1 MSRGGFQVVVFAAYH
16 GWAPMLRVQVVKPDG
31 SPQLHTFTKAEI
43 MIGRRPDN
51 DLVLAGQDV
60 SGSHACLQVE
70 GDRVTLFDLRS
81 TNGTFVNGQ
90 RIPASVELGAD
101 DEVTISVFSL
111 RAGLT
116 DLSPRRAA
124 PAIPGPD
131 EDPPPLPELPPAQ
144 DLRRVDPEPP
154 PVVHDLG
161 DGPPLVRSSSSRPP
175 PAEPDPV
182 ADFDADA
189 PPLVSRPR
197 VSAAPPAKR
206 TVVADTQPPRIAASS
221 PPSPVGPL
229 AAPSNLAQAWQDPTV
244 RRLFIVGLTRVE
256 VERDGVRLP
265 VGHAFTSQ
273 GDLTAQLG
281 AVCGQAICC
290 SVAERVLADGTV
302 IQATETSEHG
312 PYIVITRP
320 RTRRV
325 VGLDALVQDNVLPSA
340 AAELLSACARAR
352 LPVLLAALP
361 GAATGALVTA
371 LLGATSGPS
380 AYVRGLP
387 TAVLTPRGCAAF
399 DAGYGEGRMAS
410 VVRLARASDVQWLG
424 VDEPEPAA
432 LDECAWAVADGCGV
446 VLGLRAESLQ
456 HALRRARAVG
466 VGADGPAIPYAL
478 VALLASAEPGRTSLH
493 WLGEPQ
499 PGDGPNNVHE
509 LFTTDRRGAL
519 VTTAVPRLLTG
530 LGERG
535 IHLAE
540 TLFTPT

>member
-1 MSRGGFQVVVFAAYH
+1 MAGL
-16 GWAPMLRVQVVKPDG
+16 PMLRVQVVKPDG

-90 RIPASVELGAD
+90 RIPASVDLGPD

-111 RAGLT
+111 RASLG

-124 PAIPGPD
+124 PSVFELDA
-131 EDPPPLPELPPAQ
+131 DPPSLPEVPPAR
-144 DLRRVDPEPP
+144 DLRRADPEPAP

-175 PAEPDPV
+175 PVEPAPP
-182 ADFDADA
+182 ADFDDDA
-189 PPLVSRPR
+189 PPVVSRPR
-197 VSAAPPAKR
+197 VSAAPPAKK
-206 TVVADTQPPRIAASS
+206 TVVADTQPPLIAAAS
-221 PPSPVGPL
+221 PPPPEPVVAL
-229 AAPSNLAQAWQDPTV
+229 APPSNLAQAWQDPTV

-265 VGHAFTSQ
+265 VAHAFASLD
-273 GDLTAQLG
+273 DLTAQLG
-281 AVCGQAICC
+281 AVCGQSIRC

-320 RTRRV
+320 RTRRI
-325 VGLDALVQDNVLPSA
+325 VGLDALVQDSVLPTA
-340 AAELLSACARAR
+340 AAELLSACTRAR

-361 GAATGALVTA
+361 GAATGAMVTA
-371 LLGATSGPS
+371 LLGASSGPS

-387 TAVLTPRGCAAF
+387 TAVLTPRGCSAF
-399 DAGYGEGRMAS
+399 DAGNGEGRMAT

-446 VLGLRAESLQ
+446 VVGLRAESLQ

-466 VGADGPAIPYAL
+466 AGADGPAIPYAL
-478 VALLASAEPGRTSLH
+478 VALLASSEPGRTSLH

-519 VTTAVPRLLTG
+519 VTTAVPRLLTS